1 MLVKMSLM
9 PVLKLA
15 VVLVSERV
23 RERER
28 DFYCTCILHIH
39 MKEKW
44 KKNHT
49 TPLLA

>member
-23 RERER
+23 RER
-28 DFYCTCILHIH
+28 DYYFTCILHIH